1 MQYVNL
7 VPNDKLTRSDMS
19 YPNNALVICRVVL
32 MTYEV

>member
-19 YPNNALVICRVVL
+19 CRKALVICRVVL